1 MNETTPVGSPTR
13 ENVATPP
20 SAHVAIKTVGKD
32 SAVTTTAGSGGT
44 KPTPT
49 ELFVANVDGKYLRF
63 EKLEHV
69 PAGCRTY
76 TNKRELLGQT
86 QKQVEA
92 VFAHVKGIPPKTFK
106 DKETAA
112 ENLWDAFGELPLFVP
127 KKAAPP
133 AADTDGS
140 LPADAGKTDTSKK
153 KYQKKRDVD
162 IYKILPETDKTR
174 KALDDFAPQAKAC
187 VEIIRADGKPQYT
200 EDELKA
206 LMEANRGKLRTKQ
219 TPWRIFQYYRGML
232 ISADIL
238 VQQ

>member
-1 MNETTPVGSPTR
+1 MNETIAGSTTR
-13 ENVATPP
+13 ENAVAP
-20 SAHVAIKTVGKD
+20 SSSTTEAVKTVGKD
-32 SAVTTTAGSGGT
+32 GAVTTAASNPA
-44 KPTPT
+44 KTPT

-92 VFAHVKGIPPKTFK
+92 VYAHVKGIQPKSFK

-112 ENLWDAFGELPLFVP
+112 DNLWSAFGELPLFVP
-127 KKAAPP
+127 KKSVPSS
-133 AADTDGS
+133 DTDGS
-140 LPADAGKTDTSKK
+140 LPADAGKTDTKK
-153 KYQKKRDVD
+153 KYQKKRAVD

-174 KALDDFAPQAKAC
+174 KALEEFAPQAKAC
-187 VEIIRADGKPQYT
+187 VEIIRADGKAQYT

-206 LMEANRGKLRTKQ
+206 LMEANRAKLRTKQ
-219 TPWRIFQYYRGML
+219 IPWRIFQYYRGAMV
-232 ISADIL
+232 SADIL
-238 VQQ
+238 IQQ